1 MRPASITIMSSAQR
15 MAMQFMP
22 NSPSP
27 PSGTTCNFPVGISN
41 FDASTAS
48 RARLRAVRV
57 AATEIPYTGQSMK
70 SPGNSSG
77 KSLLRRG
84 LEGAIRSAF
93 MKAYET
99 VKVDPDRYLE
109 HLRMAYDLPALT
121 YDGVYSV
128 NIEILDQI
136 ADETIRGSMRIAAAE
151 GAGMGMGG
159 MFTIIPDLG
168 ILAAITIRM
177 IQKLSL
183 IYGFSYNTEQEEA
196 ELWVAAA
203 SAAGVDVSRELV
215 EKQVV
220 SKFIPR
226 VIQRIATS
234 ASAEMVEKW
243 TARLI
248 PVVSSVI
255 GAGLNYYFMRVWGE
269 RAVRH
274 FRQRHLEMRKRQL
287 LASQALILPQP

>member
-1 MRPASITIMSSAQR
+1 MT
-15 MAMQFMP
+15 
-22 NSPSP
+22 
-27 PSGTTCNFPVGISN
+27 G
-41 FDASTAS
+41 
-48 RARLRAVRV
+48 AR
-57 AATEIPYTGQSMK
+57 
-70 SPGNSSG
+70 NSSG
-77 KSLLRRG
+77 KSLVRRG
-84 LEGAIRSAF
+84 LEGAIRNAF
-93 MKAYET
+93 MKAYAT
-99 VKVDPDRYLE
+99 VKVDPDKYLE
-109 HLRMAYDLPALT
+109 HLRIAYNLPALT
-121 YDGVYSV
+121 YHGVYSV
-128 NIEILDQI
+128 DVEVLDQI

-151 GAGMGMGG
+151 GAGFGMGG

-203 SAAGVDVSRELV
+203 SAAGVDISRDLV
-215 EKQVV
+215 ERRIV

-274 FRQRHLEMRKRQL
+274 FRQRHLETRKRQL
-287 LASQALILPQP
+287 LPSQAPMLPQP

>member
-1 MRPASITIMSSAQR
+1 
-15 MAMQFMP
+15 
-22 NSPSP
+22 
-27 PSGTTCNFPVGISN
+27 
-41 FDASTAS
+41 
-48 RARLRAVRV
+48 
-57 AATEIPYTGQSMK
+57 MK
-70 SPGNSSG
+70 SSGNGSG

-84 LEGAIRSAF
+84 LEGAIRNAF
-93 MKAYET
+93 MKAYTT
-99 VKVDPDRYLE
+99 VKVDPESYLE
-109 HLRMAYDLPALT
+109 HLRIAYNLPALS
-121 YDGVYSV
+121 YEGVYSV
-128 NIEILDQI
+128 NLEVLDQI

-151 GAGMGMGG
+151 GAGLGMGG
-159 MFTIIPDLG
+159 MFTILPDLG

-203 SAAGVDVSRELV
+203 TAAGVDVSRELV

-226 VIQRIATS
+226 VIQRIAAR

-269 RAVRH
+269 RAVGH
-274 FRQRHLEMRKRQL
+274 FRQRHLEMRRRQL
-287 LASQALILPQP
+287 LPPEAPILPGPMSG

>member
-1 MRPASITIMSSAQR
+1 
-15 MAMQFMP
+15 MQ
-22 NSPSP
+22 
-27 PSGTTCNFPVGISN
+27 
-41 FDASTAS
+41 
-48 RARLRAVRV
+48 
-57 AATEIPYTGQSMK
+57 
-70 SPGNSSG
+70 SSG
-77 KSLLRRG
+77 KRSGKFLMRRG
-84 LEGAIRSAF
+84 LEAAIRSAF
-93 MKAYET
+93 MKAYAT
-99 VKVDPDRYLE
+99 VKVDPDKYLE
-109 HLRMAYDLPALT
+109 HLRIAYNLPALT

-128 NIEILDQI
+128 DVEVLDQI
-136 ADETIRGSMRIAAAE
+136 AEETIRGSMRIAAAE
-151 GAGMGMGG
+151 GAGFGMGG

-183 IYGFSYNTEQEEA
+183 IYGFAYNTEQEEA

-203 SAAGVDVSRELV
+203 SAAGVDISRDLV
-215 EKQVV
+215 EKRVV

-274 FRQRHLEMRKRQL
+274 FRQRHLEMRRRY
-287 LASQALILPQP
+287 LAPHEPPVLPAQ

>member
-1 MRPASITIMSSAQR
+1 MLAQH
-15 MAMQFMP
+15 
-22 NSPSP
+22 
-27 PSGTTCNFPVGISN
+27 
-41 FDASTAS
+41 S
-48 RARLRAVRV
+48 RAELRAVRPE
-57 AATEIPYTGQSMK
+57 ATEIPYTEQSMK

-84 LEGAIRSAF
+84 LEGAVRSAF
-93 MKAYET
+93 MKAYAT
-99 VKVDPDRYLE
+99 VKVDPDKYLE
-109 HLRMAYDLPALT
+109 HLRIAYDLPALT

-128 NIEILDQI
+128 NVEILDQI

-151 GAGMGMGG
+151 GAGFGMGG

-203 SAAGVDVSRELV
+203 SAAGVDISRELV
-215 EKQVV
+215 EKRVV

-226 VIQRIATS
+226 VIQRIAAS

-269 RAVRH
+269 RAVAPLPAAAH
-274 FRQRHLEMRKRQL
+274 GNAKAATCFRRRRLFFLRGER
-287 LASQALILPQP
+287 LPAAKIG

>member
-1 MRPASITIMSSAQR
+1 
-15 MAMQFMP
+15 
-22 NSPSP
+22 
-27 PSGTTCNFPVGISN
+27 
-41 FDASTAS
+41 
-48 RARLRAVRV
+48 
-57 AATEIPYTGQSMK
+57 MK
-70 SPGNSSG
+70 SSGNGSTNT
-77 KSLLRRG
+77 LLRRG

-99 VKVDPDRYLE
+99 VKVDPGRYLQ

-121 YDGVYSV
+121 YNGVYSV
-128 NIEILDQI
+128 DLAILDQI
-136 ADETIRGSMRIAAAE
+136 AEETIRGSMRVAAVE
-151 GAGMGMGG
+151 GAGFGMGG
-159 MFTIIPDLG
+159 MFTILPDLG

-183 IYGFSYNTEQEEA
+183 IYGFQYNTESEEA

-203 SAAGVDVSRELV
+203 SAAGVDIGRDLV
-215 EKQVV
+215 ERRVV

-226 VIQRIATS
+226 AIQRIAAS

-255 GAGLNYYFMRVWGE
+255 GAGLNYYFIKVWGE
-269 RAVRH
+269 RAVGH
-274 FRQRHLEMRKRQL
+274 FRQRHLEMRRQY
-287 LASQALILPQP
+287 LASAGVPLLPQP

>member
-1 MRPASITIMSSAQR
+1 
-15 MAMQFMP
+15 
-22 NSPSP
+22 
-27 PSGTTCNFPVGISN
+27 
-41 FDASTAS
+41 
-48 RARLRAVRV
+48 
-57 AATEIPYTGQSMK
+57 MK
-70 SPGNSSG
+70 STGNGSGNSW
-77 KSLLRRG
+77 LRRG

-99 VKVDPDRYLE
+99 VKVDPSRYLQ
-109 HLRMAYDLPALT
+109 HLRRAYDLPALT
-121 YDGVYSV
+121 YNGVYSV
-128 NIEILDQI
+128 DLAILDQI
-136 ADETIRGSMRIAAAE
+136 AEETIAGSMRVAAVE
-151 GAGMGMGG
+151 GAGFGMGG
-159 MFTIIPDLG
+159 MFTILPDLG

-183 IYGFSYNTEQEEA
+183 IYGFPYNTESEEA

-203 SAAGVDVSRELV
+203 SAAGVDISRDLV
-215 EKQVV
+215 ERQVV
-220 SKFIPR
+220 SRFIPR

-274 FRQRHLEMRKRQL
+274 FRQRHLETRRQY
-287 LASQALILPQP
+287 LATAGVPLLPQP